1 MSINE
6 NNYVPKYTP
15 PEERDFLSYL
25 DGLKYKRYIMDPDTY
40 FKNVKVIN
48 FDIICNQILSE
59 PMHKLIE
66 TYQTVHEAHLTKYIL
81 DAKEKFVSCAM
92 RNQDDTMQPI
102 YFEKST
108 VRNHFRVPFLSK
120 KNLKEK
126 DTLKK
131 ETVNSIFRFK

>member
-25 DGLKYKRYIMDPDTY
+25 DDLKYKRYIMDPDTY
-40 FKNVKVIN
+40 LKNVKIIN
-48 FDIICNQILSE
+48 FDIIRNQILTE
-59 PMHKLIE
+59 PMHKPIE
-66 TYQTVHEAHLTKYIL
+66 TYHPVHEVDLTKYTPN
-81 DAKEKFVSCAM
+81 AKEKFVSSGM

-108 VRNHFRVPFLSK
+108 VRNQFEYLFRVK
-120 KNLKEK
+120 KIR
-126 DTLKK
+126 KK
-131 ETVNSIFRFK
+131 RIL